1 MASLVDDRTFDVSVV
16 TPKAQRPIILGARPS
31 ARHYRARI
39 GRYSFSAATYSQRA
53 FSQRARRHTHPE
65 RESRMPGIPDRQRR
79 PFQKDRRGHLTSTEV
94 QPASLLSIIC
104 VESCVQAVIP
114 SLETA

>member
-65 RESRMPGIPDRQRR
+65 REGLHIIEIDCAHNDCAPQWPEIVGSVTAFLRSHG
-79 PFQKDRRGHLTSTEV
+79 
-94 QPASLLSIIC
+94 LLDG
-104 VESCVQAVIP
+104 
-114 SLETA
+114 